1 MDKALQ
7 DVNKRLKTTQS
18 SLKDVDRLL
27 KLDPSNTELLSQKQR
42 LLSDAIENT
51 EQKLTVL
58 KEASVQAKAALER
71 GDLGQDKYD
80 ALQREIVATESSL
93 EKLKSQA
100 QTTDATLKSSGG
112 GLKSLGEA
120 AESASGKVSGISK
133 AAGGL
138 AAGAAA
144 TVPATQELRRD
155 LSFLEENAKG
165 AKVGMNTMETAFK
178 TFNAVSGET
187 DSSVEAVSNLL
198 QAGFTE
204 SNLQQAVEGV
214 SGAMSRFPD
223 TLKIE
228 SLADSIQETVATGKS
243 IGQFGE
249 FLDRVGIGA
258 SNFDEDLAKCNTTA
272 EKTDLVLQT
281 LSETGMNDVYTGWR
295 KNNEALADY
304 DDAMIDMQM
313 ALGDLA
319 ESIAPVVTALAEGAT
334 EALDLFNKL
343 PQGAKVVVGSMVGI
357 TAAAAPTLSAVGKV
371 AKGLDVLK
379 GSSEKAGIVSKGLS
393 AAQKGVTSALSV
405 VPAPAAAAAG
415 ALVVVGS
422 AIYSAYQSTHEY
434 TNAAKEMSEANDQN
448 VASIEATSEKAE
460 FYADQLDQLS
470 EKENKTA
477 QDKQLIQAYVDQLN
491 ESVDGLNLTY
501 DAETDKLSETTDA
514 IYTKIDAM
522 KQEALQAAYV
532 KQSQAALDKYAE
544 SQIKTAEAQEKLKT
558 AQEAYDKAAESGYV
572 SQKLSTDLAQAEAEY
587 NDLKTATGTYWT
599 EYVRQSNAAAM
610 QSGQWDKLVEEA
622 GLAGKDIPKSLTD
635 GIKAGQYA
643 VPTTVEE
650 LKALIQ
656 FDELANKAGASGS
669 KTVQELSSKL
679 AAGEIT
685 AQEAAAQLSNAV
697 DQGLGT
703 APAKARGK
711 GDSAGKQFAGGTSS
725 TKGQSYSAGKG
736 LADAA
741 KSGAGSVSLTSTGYN
756 IGYGLAVGM
765 RNALAVVRN
774 AADALADAADK
785 AIKKKQEIKSPSRLQ
800 KWNGLMVAEG
810 FAGGIIKGVPI
821 VEHAADQL
829 SDAAKLGL
837 SNVMDKEIASGLNP
851 INDMSANIV
860 QQFDYNQMYAAMK
873 AAVSE
878 SKFSISIDGREFARV
893 LRGVGVNMN

>member
-51 EQKLTVL
+51 EQKLTTL

-112 GLKSLGEA
+112 GLKSLSEA
-120 AESASGKVSGISK
+120 AESASGKVSGVSK

-258 SNFDEDLAKCNTTA
+258 SNFDEDLSKCNTTA
-272 EKTDLVLQT
+272 EKTDLVLKT

-334 EALDLFNKL
+334 KALDLFNKL
-343 PQGAKVVVGSMVGI
+343 PQGAKAVVGSMVGI

-371 AKGLDVLK
+371 TQGIDALK

-393 AAQKGVTSALSV
+393 AAQKSVASALSV

-415 ALVVVGS
+415 ALVVVGT

-434 TNAAKEMSEANDQN
+434 TNAAKEMSEVNDQN

-460 FYADQLDQLS
+460 FYAGQLDQLS

-477 QDKQLIQAYVDQLN
+477 QDKQLIQSYVDQLN

-501 DAETDKLSETTDA
+501 DAEADKLSETTDA

-656 FDELANKAGASGS
+656 FDELANKAGVSGS

-711 GDSAGKQFAGGTSS
+711 GDSAGKQFAGGVSS
-725 TKGQSYSAGKG
+725 TKGNA
-736 LADAA
+736 
-741 KSGAGSVSLTSTGYN
+741 SGAGKTIGSAAASAAASANFSVAGYN
-756 IGYGLAVGM
+756 DGLGYARGL
-765 RNALAVVRN
+765 RNAITVVAN
-774 AADALADAADK
+774 AGAAIARAALAAA
-785 AIKKKQEIKSPSRLQ
+785 KKESDQHSPSK
-800 KWNGLMVAEG
+800 KWAAAALMDVRGYTESMWKQVPKAEKAGQGVALAAMTGAKSVTMESLEGL
-810 FAGGIIKGVPI
+810 K
-821 VEHAADQL
+821 
-829 SDAAKLGL
+829 
-837 SNVMDKEIASGLNP
+837 P

-860 QQFDYNQMYAAMK
+860 QQFDYNQRYAAMK

-893 LRGVGVNMN
+893 LRGMGVNMN

>member
-51 EQKLTVL
+51 EQKLTIL

-100 QTTDATLKSSGG
+100 KTTDATLKSSGG

-120 AESASGKVSGISK
+120 AESASGKVSGVSK

-144 TVPATQELRRD
+144 TVPAMQELRRD

-334 EALDLFNKL
+334 KALDLFNKL
-343 PQGAKVVVGSMVGI
+343 PQGAKAVVGSMVGI

-371 AKGLDVLK
+371 TQGIDALK

-393 AAQKGVTSALSV
+393 AAQKSVASALSV

-415 ALVVVGS
+415 ALVVVGT

-434 TNAAKEMSEANDQN
+434 TNAAKEMSEVNDQN

-460 FYADQLDQLS
+460 FYAGQLDQLS

-477 QDKQLIQAYVDQLN
+477 QDKQLIQSYVDQLN

-501 DAETDKLSETTDA
+501 DAEADKLSETTDA

-587 NDLKTATGTYWT
+587 NNLKTATGTYWT

-635 GIKAGQYA
+635 GIKAGRYA

-656 FDELANKAGASGS
+656 FDELANKAGVSGS

-703 APAKARGK
+703 APAKAKGK
-711 GDSAGKQFAGGTSS
+711 GDSAGKQFAGGVSS
-725 TKGQSYSAGKG
+725 TKGNA
-736 LADAA
+736 
-741 KSGAGSVSLTSTGYN
+741 SGAGKAIGSAAASGAASANFSGAGYN
-756 IGYGLAVGM
+756 DGLGYARGL
-765 RNALAVVRN
+765 RNAITVVAN
-774 AADALADAADK
+774 AGAAIARAALAAA
-785 AIKKKQEIKSPSRLQ
+785 KKESDQHSPSK
-800 KWNGLMVAEG
+800 KWAAAALMDVRGYTESMWKQVPKVEKAGQGVAL
-810 FAGGIIKGVPI
+810 
-821 VEHAADQL
+821 AAMTG
-829 SDAAKLGL
+829 AKSVTMESL
-837 SNVMDKEIASGLNP
+837 EGLNP

>member
-1 MDKALQ
+1 M
-7 DVNKRLKTTQS
+7 
-18 SLKDVDRLL
+18 
-27 KLDPSNTELLSQKQR
+27 
-42 LLSDAIENT
+42 
-51 EQKLTVL
+51 
-58 KEASVQAKAALER
+58 
-71 GDLGQDKYD
+71 
-80 ALQREIVATESSL
+80 
-93 EKLKSQA
+93 
-100 QTTDATLKSSGG
+100 
-112 GLKSLGEA
+112 
-120 AESASGKVSGISK
+120 
-133 AAGGL
+133 
-138 AAGAAA
+138 
-144 TVPATQELRRD
+144 
-155 LSFLEENAKG
+155 
-165 AKVGMNTMETAFK
+165 
-178 TFNAVSGET
+178 
-187 DSSVEAVSNLL
+187 
-198 QAGFTE
+198 
-204 SNLQQAVEGV
+204 
-214 SGAMSRFPD
+214 
-223 TLKIE
+223 
-228 SLADSIQETVATGKS
+228 
-243 IGQFGE
+243 
-249 FLDRVGIGA
+249 
-258 SNFDEDLAKCNTTA
+258 
-272 EKTDLVLQT
+272 
-281 LSETGMNDVYTGWR
+281 
-295 KNNEALADY
+295 
-304 DDAMIDMQM
+304 
-313 ALGDLA
+313 
-319 ESIAPVVTALAEGAT
+319 
-334 EALDLFNKL
+334 
-343 PQGAKVVVGSMVGI
+343 VVG
-357 TAAAAPTLSAVGKV
+357 T
-371 AKGLDVLK
+371 
-379 GSSEKAGIVSKGLS
+379 
-393 AAQKGVTSALSV
+393 
-405 VPAPAAAAAG
+405 
-415 ALVVVGS
+415 

-477 QDKQLIQAYVDQLN
+477 QDKQLIQSYVDQLN

-501 DAETDKLSETTDA
+501 DAEADKLSETTDA

-544 SQIKTAEAQEKLKT
+544 SQIKTAAAQEKLKT

-656 FDELANKAGASGS
+656 FDELANKAGVSGS

-711 GDSAGKQFAGGTSS
+711 GDSAGKQFAGGVSS
-725 TKGQSYSAGKG
+725 TKGNA
-736 LADAA
+736 
-741 KSGAGSVSLTSTGYN
+741 SGAGKAIGSAAASGAASANFSGAGYN
-756 IGYGLAVGM
+756 DGLGYARGL
-765 RNALAVVRN
+765 RNAITVVAN
-774 AADALADAADK
+774 AGAAIARAALAAA
-785 AIKKKQEIKSPSRLQ
+785 KKESDQHSPSK
-800 KWNGLMVAEG
+800 KWAAAALMDVRGYTESMWKQVPKVEKAGQGVAL
-810 FAGGIIKGVPI
+810 
-821 VEHAADQL
+821 AAMTG
-829 SDAAKLGL
+829 AKSVTMESL
-837 SNVMDKEIASGLNP
+837 EGLNP

>member
-51 EQKLTVL
+51 EQKLTTL
-58 KEASVQAKAALER
+58 KEASVQAKATLER

-120 AESASGKVSGISK
+120 AESASGKVSGVSK

-258 SNFDEDLAKCNTTA
+258 SNFDEDLSKCNTTA
-272 EKTDLVLQT
+272 EKTDLVLKT

-334 EALDLFNKL
+334 KALDLFNKL
-343 PQGAKVVVGSMVGI
+343 PQGAKAVVGSMVGI

-371 AKGLDVLK
+371 TQGIDALK

-393 AAQKGVTSALSV
+393 AAQKSVASALSV

-415 ALVVVGS
+415 ALVVVGT

-434 TNAAKEMSEANDQN
+434 TNAAKEMSEVNDQN

-460 FYADQLDQLS
+460 FYAGQLDQLS

-477 QDKQLIQAYVDQLN
+477 QDKQLIQSYVDQLN
-491 ESVDGLNLTY
+491 ESVDGLNLAY
-501 DAETDKLSETTDA
+501 DAEADKLSETTDA

-656 FDELANKAGASGS
+656 FDELANKAGVSGS

-711 GDSAGKQFAGGTSS
+711 GDSAGKQFAGGVSS
-725 TKGQSYSAGKG
+725 TKGNA
-736 LADAA
+736 
-741 KSGAGSVSLTSTGYN
+741 SGAGKAIGSAAASGAASANFSGAGYN
-756 IGYGLAVGM
+756 DGLGYARGL
-765 RNALAVVRN
+765 RNAITVVAN
-774 AADALADAADK
+774 AGAAIARAALAAA
-785 AIKKKQEIKSPSRLQ
+785 KKESDQHSPSK
-800 KWNGLMVAEG
+800 KWAAAALMDVRGYTESMWKQVPKVEKAGQGVAL
-810 FAGGIIKGVPI
+810 
-821 VEHAADQL
+821 AAMTG
-829 SDAAKLGL
+829 AKSVTMESL
-837 SNVMDKEIASGLNP
+837 EGLNP